1 MFAGAL
7 AAASRRLTEAG
18 SGSDGPFR
26 ALLPSAAGGASL
38 ADGGELSRCRADV
51 IDSLD
56 AASDKLA
63 KLTGLGGILRRGNAG
78 VQEHLI
84 EAGAALA
91 DLRNQVARLL
101 RDASATG
108 DLTENQRRLLMA
120 AGVRLPAASGP
131 AQGASPQAPVYRAIA
146 DAVRGGDTLALV
158 SRRLTLTERELKR
171 RGSASYLAEVEKRC
185 PSQLLARLADPPQ
198 RTPRQ
203 AGHDELRSDLE
214 RAAKAAAALTDLVLT
229 VADREWS
236 SAAAAPGEVA
246 RIRIALDGV
255 SAALNEHADTAGDAG
270 GGARRAR
277 LARLGESLTPVLC
290 DLVLT
295 VLNAES
301 ASPSAGGHEAFEH
314 GHNRTAGLLEEW
326 TRHVQAKG
334 MHSQP
339 SFADSGVYQVAYVG
353 EDDVAEIREALQY
366 EPTQVM
372 WQLCAPGDLSALDTA
387 VLPQAVRFAPRMNR
401 NALAGE
407 LSPATVWTS
416 AGSCAGL
423 LRLVPLRA
431 GIASST
437 WRRDAGQLDPSQVT
451 EPSS

>member
-1 MFAGAL
+1 
-7 AAASRRLTEAG
+7 
-18 SGSDGPFR
+18 
-26 ALLPSAAGGASL
+26 
-38 ADGGELSRCRADV
+38 
-51 IDSLD
+51 
-56 AASDKLA
+56 
-63 KLTGLGGILRRGNAG
+63 
-78 VQEHLI
+78 
-84 EAGAALA
+84 
-91 DLRNQVARLL
+91 
-101 RDASATG
+101 
-108 DLTENQRRLLMA
+108 
-120 AGVRLPAASGP
+120 
-131 AQGASPQAPVYRAIA
+131 
-146 DAVRGGDTLALV
+146 
-158 SRRLTLTERELKR
+158 
-171 RGSASYLAEVEKRC
+171 
-185 PSQLLARLADPPQ
+185 
-198 RTPRQ
+198 
-203 AGHDELRSDLE
+203 
-214 RAAKAAAALTDLVLT
+214 
-229 VADREWS
+229 
-236 SAAAAPGEVA
+236 
-246 RIRIALDGV
+246 
-255 SAALNEHADTAGDAG
+255 
-270 GGARRAR
+270 
-277 LARLGESLTPVLC
+277 
-290 DLVLT
+290 VLT